1 MKSKTKTHSI
11 RDDIVKPQP
20 YIDINKAIFEK
31 VEGLREYTKDSL
43 MYQDILKYGTVEII
57 FVCSSF
63 LKLDYSF
70 SR

>member
-43 MYQDILKYGTVEII
+43 MYQDILEYGI
-57 FVCSSF
+57 
-63 LKLDYSF
+63 K
-70 SR
+70 